1 MGIERLSRRPLPE
14 HDAHIESLA
23 PEQRA
28 LLGGIWAE
36 RAQSELDAGSGMAI
50 VVTELYQVGAD
61 PAVIRL
67 ATRAAHD
74 ETRHAELCRLLA
86 EAYLDEPVDKPR
98 PQRVTMPEHPGAPRE
113 LLPHLHV
120 VGLCCINETLAAG
133 FLEACLEDADAPL
146 VAAVQREHLADDVE
160 HARVGWAH
168 LASQAVDDAIRRGV
182 QEMLPR
188 LLRANR
194 SIWGKAI
201 AELPE
206 AGVPGHGYPP
216 RERLL
221 QAIDETLRTVVVPG
235 FRHVGLRA

>member
-1 MGIERLSRRPLPE
+1 MSADRLSRRPLPE
-14 HDAHIESLA
+14 RDEHIEALE
-23 PEQRA
+23 PEART
-28 LLGGIWAE
+28 LLGRVWAE

-50 VVTELYQVGAD
+50 VVTELYEVGAD
-61 PAVIRL
+61 RAVLRL

-74 ETRHAELCRLLA
+74 ETRHSELCRLLA
-86 EAYLDEPVDKPR
+86 EAYLGEPVAPPR
-98 PQRVTMPEHPGAPRE
+98 PQRVKMPQHPGAAPE

-133 FLEACLEDADAPL
+133 FLEACLEEADAPL

-168 LASQAVDDAIRRGV
+168 LASDAVDDATRRGV
-182 QEMLPR
+182 QQMLPR

-194 SIWGKAI
+194 SVWGKAI

-216 RERLL
+216 RKRLL
-221 QAIDETLRTVVVPG
+221 EAIDETLRSVVVPG
-235 FRHVGLRA
+235 FRHVGIRA